1 MTGRDSPNRMRRQ
14 DFICSQTDHEMA
26 MMLCRAH
33 GVTFSELMRQLIREE
48 FRKPRL
54 RTETP
59 IDDVRGGMRV
69 LLLPCFKTPAIG
81 SVINVTGGPPT
92 LTNGKKGLIL

>member
-59 IDDVRGGMRV
+59 IDDVLEIIRR
-69 LLLPCFKTPAIG
+69 LH
-81 SVINVTGGPPT
+81 
-92 LTNGKKGLIL
+92 KKHKM